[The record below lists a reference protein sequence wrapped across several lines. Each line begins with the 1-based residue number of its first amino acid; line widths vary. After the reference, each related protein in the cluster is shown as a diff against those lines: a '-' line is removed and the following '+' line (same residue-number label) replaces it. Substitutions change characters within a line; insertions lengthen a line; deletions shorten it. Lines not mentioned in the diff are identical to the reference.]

1 VALAIAWWAIDMW
14 RIAGTRSSR
23 DRLRWLLG
31 LFFIALAL
39 PSAVLTWQAYSRL
52 QWESFYQYQLLAE
65 GLLGRI
71 DRHLREMIATEEAR
85 AFTDYRFLEVEDA
98 SVTNSLQRSP
108 LSGFPAASAIPGLLG
123 YFQVDADGRFSTPLL
138 PDDPE
143 RSALAYG
150 ITDEELRQRQ
160 AVREH
165 LLKILSQEGS
175 LVDAQPA
182 ETASKGGVEPA
193 GEKSAEDRRGRQ
205 WEMAPAAASVLQDE
219 APFGVAGLSSRA
231 PQASPPVTASSD
243 MPGQQ
248 AATEAQ
254 EQKLAQAAFERLSEE
269 SSRLRKSNKRP
280 TSAGNIGRVDEL
292 KLEQAFDADQAKLQ
306 ARRPLPRFKERVE
319 FDATRREQS
328 LLPVPL
334 EPARLSVDAEQ
345 EVEAMVAVPALVRIF
360 ESEVDPFEFDR
371 IGSDH
376 FVLYRK
382 VWREGQRFIQGA
394 VIEKA
399 TLLRE
404 LVEAPYRDT
413 ALAAMSR
420 LGIVFDAEVLSA
432 LGGQQGRDYLS
443 STEEL
448 SGTLLYRG
456 RLSSPLDQLEL
467 ILSVTRMPSGSAGR
481 LVIWVALILGLVLSS
496 GMLLMYRLGVKQI
509 ELNRQQRDFVSAV
522 SHELKTPLTS
532 IRMYSEILREGWAD
546 EARRRSYYAFIHDE
560 SERLSRLISNVL
572 QLARMSRDELKVELC
587 SISVTQLMDTVES
600 KVGTQVDHAGFALH
614 LNCSDLA
621 ATETLA
627 VDNDAFA
634 QIMINLV
641 DNAIKFSAHAEERL
655 ITIDA
660 SASDDGYVAFSVRD
674 RGPGIPRDQM
684 KKIFQLFYS
693 SANELTRETV
703 GTGIGLALV
712 HRLTIAMGGEVD
724 VVNRNPGAEF
734 RVRFPS
740 LTGLSS
746 ESAERKRT

>member
-1 VALAIAWWAIDMW
+1 MW
-14 RIAGTRSSR
+14 RIADTRSSR
-23 DRLRWLLG
+23 DRLRWLLS
-31 LFFIALAL
+31 LFFIALAI

-71 DRHLREMIATEEAR
+71 DRRVREMIATEEAR
-85 AFTDYRFLEVEDA
+85 AFTDYRFLVVEGA
-98 SVTNSLQRSP
+98 SVANSLQRSP
-108 LSGFPAASAIPGLLG
+108 LSGFPVDSGIPGLLG
-123 YFQVDADGRFSTPLL
+123 YFQVDADGRFSTPLM

-143 RSALAYG
+143 QSALAYG
-150 ITDEELRQRQ
+150 ITNAELRQRQ
-160 AVREH
+160 AVRER
-165 LLKILSQEGS
+165 LLQILSQEGA
-175 LVDAQPA
+175 LLDDQPA
-182 ETASKGGVEPA
+182 ETALKGGVEPA
-193 GEKSAEDRRGRQ
+193 SEKSTEDRRERQ
-205 WEMAPAAASVLQDE
+205 EGMAPAAASVRQDA
-219 APFGVAGLSSRA
+219 APFGVARLSSRA
-231 PQASPPVTASSD
+231 PQAGSPVLTSSD
-243 MPGQQ
+243 VPGQQ
-248 AATEAQ
+248 AATEVQ

-269 SSRLRKSNKRP
+269 SSRLRKSNRRP
-280 TSAGNIGRVDEL
+280 TSSGNIGRVDEL
-292 KLEQAFDADQAKLQ
+292 KLDPAFDADQAQLQ

-319 FDATRREQS
+319 LDATRREQS
-328 LLPVPL
+328 PL
-334 EPARLSVDAEQ
+334 SETVEAARQSNDAEQ
-345 EVEAMVAVPALVRIF
+345 EAETIAASTALVRIF
-360 ESEVDPFEFDR
+360 ESEVDPFAFDQV
-371 IGSDH
+371 GSDY

-382 VWREGQRFIQGA
+382 AWRDGQRFIQGA

-399 TLLRE
+399 ALLRE
-404 LVEAPYRDT
+404 LIEAPYRDT
-413 ALAAMSR
+413 ALVGMSR
-420 LGIVFDAEVLSA
+420 LGIVFGAEILSA

-467 ILSVTRMPSGSAGR
+467 ILSVTRMPSGTAGR

-496 GMLLMYRLGVKQI
+496 GVLLMYRLGVKQI

-532 IRMYSEILREGWAD
+532 IRMYSEMLREGWTD

-587 SISVTQLMDTVES
+587 PILVAQLMDTVES
-600 KVGTQVDHAGFALH
+600 KVATQIDHAGFALQLH
-614 LNCSDLA
+614 CSEPA
-621 ATETLA
+621 ATKTLA

-660 SASDDGYVAFSVRD
+660 NASGDGYVAFSVRD

-684 KKIFQLFYS
+684 KKIFQLFYRS
-693 SANELTRETV
+693 QNELTRETV

-712 HRLTIAMGGEVD
+712 HRLTSAMGGEVD
-724 VVNRNPGAEF
+724 VVNRDPGAEF

-740 LTGLSS
+740 FTGLSS
-746 ESAERKRT
+746 QSAEHERT

>member
-1 VALAIAWWAIDMW
+1 MW

-31 LFFIALAL
+31 LFFIALAI

-71 DRHLREMIATEEAR
+71 DRRVREMIATEEAR
-85 AFTDYRFLEVEDA
+85 AFTDYRFLVVEGA
-98 SVTNSLQRSP
+98 SVANSLQRSP
-108 LSGFPAASAIPGLLG
+108 LSGFPVNSVIPGLLG

-138 PDDPE
+138 PDDPGQ
-143 RSALAYG
+143 SALAYG
-150 ITDEELRQRQ
+150 ITDAELRQRQ
-160 AVREH
+160 TVRER

-175 LVDAQPA
+175 FVDEQPA
-182 ETASKGGVEPA
+182 ETALKDGVKPDS
-193 GEKSAEDRRGRQ
+193 EKSEADRRDRQ
-205 WEMAPAAASVLQDE
+205 GEMAPASASVLQDA
-219 APFGVAGLSSRA
+219 APFGVAGLSFRA
-231 PQASPPVTASSD
+231 PQVGSPATAAST

-248 AATEAQ
+248 AATEVQ

-269 SSRLRKSNKRP
+269 SSRLRKSNKQP

-292 KLEQAFDADQAKLQ
+292 KLDQAFDADEAKLQ

-319 FDATRREQS
+319 LDAARRGQS

-334 EPARLSVDAEQ
+334 GRARQSSDAEQ
-345 EVEAMVAVPALVRIF
+345 EAEPIAASPALVRIF
-360 ESEVDPFEFDR
+360 ESEVDPFQFDQV
-371 IGSDH
+371 GSDH

-382 VWREGQRFIQGA
+382 VWRDGQRFIQGA
-394 VIEKA
+394 VIEKGA
-399 TLLRE
+399 LLRE

-413 ALAAMSR
+413 ALAGMSR
-420 LGIVFDAEVLSA
+420 LGIVFDAEILSA

-467 ILSVTRMPSGSAGR
+467 ILSVTRMPSGTAGR
-481 LVIWVALILGLVLSS
+481 LVTWVALILLLVLSS
-496 GMLLMYRLGVKQI
+496 GLLLMYRLGVKQI

-532 IRMYSEILREGWAD
+532 IRMYSEMLREGWTD

-572 QLARMSRDELKVELC
+572 QLARMSRDELKVGLC
-587 SISVTQLMDTVES
+587 PISVTQLMDTVES
-600 KVGTQVDHAGFALH
+600 KVATQVDHAGFTLQLH
-614 LNCSDLA
+614 CSDPA
-621 ATETLA
+621 ATKTLA

-660 SASDDGYVAFSVRD
+660 NDSGDGYVAFSVRD

-684 KKIFQLFYS
+684 KKIFQLFYRS
-693 SANELTRETV
+693 ENELTRETV

-712 HRLTIAMGGEVD
+712 HRLTSAMGGEVD
-724 VVNRNPGAEF
+724 VVNRDPGAEF

-740 LTGLSS
+740 FTGLSS
-746 ESAERKRT
+746 QSAEREKT